1 MTVSPKNHSGFDH
14 AMMHPI
20 ELQSSK
26 RTPVLET
33 KAVGVQ
39 LADRYIVRDV
49 NLSIGQ
55 NEILSIIGPS
65 GCGKSTFIST
75 LNRMTC
81 YTLPEAKVHGEV
93 YLKGELVSTPMVN
106 ETSLRKKIGMVFQ
119 RPNPF
124 PFSVRH
130 NMEFALKATGNYR
143 RTEYDDKIEEA
154 LSMVKLW
161 NRLKDHMNDPATC
174 LSGGEQQ
181 RLCIARALMSDP
193 DVILFDEPCS
203 ALDPISSTAV
213 EDLISS
219 LKERCAVIIVTHN
232 LAQARRIADR
242 CAVFWVGDD
251 CGEVIEEGPI
261 DQVMNNPNKAITRA
275 YINGEFC

>member
-1 MTVSPKNHSGFDH
+1 
-14 AMMHPI
+14 
-20 ELQSSK
+20 
-26 RTPVLET
+26 
-33 KAVGVQ
+33 
-39 LADRYIVRDV
+39 
-49 NLSIGQ
+49 
-55 NEILSIIGPS
+55 
-65 GCGKSTFIST
+65 
-75 LNRMTC
+75 MTC